1 MTDYIP
7 QVIGPPPI
15 AYEITTKRTER
26 SKEGL
31 CSETDP
37 PEVALVANPKQTGP
51 LTATEIIYHI
61 RSLASIRDDD
71 QEFANN
77 CEHFGH
83 AVVDLF
89 ATSEQIDTIVP
100 DMEECLN
107 LLRKGSFESKVVGQ
121 GMTLC
126 CTHISLM
133 YAHFFYCEQIRD
145 KINAGT
151 PDDICKYLA
160 HEYQFMINQGRDC
173 HITVMRIF

>member
-1 MTDYIP
+1 M
-7 QVIGPPPI
+7 
-15 AYEITTKRTER
+15 
-26 SKEGL
+26 
-31 CSETDP
+31 
-37 PEVALVANPKQTGP
+37 
-51 LTATEIIYHI
+51 
-61 RSLASIRDDD
+61 
-71 QEFANN
+71 
-77 CEHFGH
+77 
-83 AVVDLF
+83 
-89 ATSEQIDTIVP
+89 DTIVP

-133 YAHFFYCEQIRD
+133 YAHFFYCEEIRD

-173 HITVMRIF
+173 YITVMNILNHGKKVQVTMPTIDEIFKLLNESMPNQQLVIPRSDTADSPDLNEIALETFTWYNVGEIILMPQRFEIDAKSSVLGKFCSSLRHNCCT